1 MLLLTIHTFILD
13 KFNIHIKSH
22 GVSKSLSL
30 KHLRKTYITQVY
42 KLLANDTGLVTSHSS
57 DKVLRNHYV
66 EQKTLSATE
75 KLSINL
81 SFLN

>member
-1 MLLLTIHTFILD
+1 MISLCCS
-13 KFNIHIKSH
+13 NKS
-22 GVSKSLSL
+22 SFDFLKPFFLPTLPL

-42 KLLANDTGLVTSHSS
+42 KLLDNDTGLVTSHSS